1 MLTRR
6 DFLRTTAI
14 AGGAVIAGGPKA
26 LAQTAADAANGVL
39 HRQPAPLRVL
49 ILGGTGFIGPHLV
62 RHAVSRGH
70 RVTIFTRGRRDG
82 NLPPGIERLVGD
94 RMINDT
100 IPQGNLTALE
110 GRRWDIVF
118 DDSATDP
125 RWVQQSTALL
135 KDSGQYMFVSST
147 GVFLPYRT
155 PDNDENAPVIVEP
168 ANSTEYGVRKAQ
180 SERVVMR
187 AFGERGLVVRPGY
200 IVGPGDTSDRF
211 SYWPQRLAQGGDVL
225 VPGKPNDPSQFVDV
239 RDLVEFMVKL
249 AEEKRSG
256 TYNVTGPAERLAW
269 GQFMTEA
276 QAAVNPDARLVWVDD
291 YDFLREQKM
300 TYAIPWMI
308 PEGENEY
315 HLQIN
320 NKKAIAAGL
329 RFRPI
334 AQTVRDTL
342 ATWPERLAALP
353 EGRQPNFRWITPERE
368 KEVLALWAARK
379 RG

>member
-6 DFLRTTAI
+6 DFLKTTAATGGAII
-14 AGGAVIAGGPKA
+14 AGAPGA
-26 LAQTAADAANGVL
+26 LAQAATGAASDVL
-39 HRQPAPLRVL
+39 HVQPAPLRVL

-70 RVTIFTRGRRDG
+70 AVTTFTRGRRDG
-82 NLPPGIERLVGD
+82 NLPPGVERLVGD

-100 IPQGNLTALE
+100 IPQGNLRALE
-110 GRRWDIVF
+110 GRRWDVVF

-168 ANSTEYGVRKAQ
+168 PNSPDYGVRKAQ
-180 SERVVMR
+180 SEQVVMR

-200 IVGPGDTSDRF
+200 IVGPGDTTDRF

-249 AEEKRSG
+249 VEEKRSG

-269 GQFMTEA
+269 GRFIAEA
-276 QAAVNPDARLVWVDD
+276 QAAVNPSARLVWVDD
-291 YDFLREQKM
+291 YDFLREHKM

-308 PEGENEY
+308 PEGDNEY

-334 AQTVRDTL
+334 AQTVKDTL

-353 EGRQPNFRWITPERE
+353 KGGNPNFRWITPERE

-379 RG
+379 KG